1 MHFLE
6 FYVIEITQCE
16 LKCFYSKEML
26 VTTYQLILQL
36 MIIDLQFTTPA
47 WRAVIPTTHLTFT
60 ALQKTLGF
68 TPPPPILTPGSW
80 LREGKLLREWPQQE
94 AEERRVR
101 TDWAQGVSSEV
112 VAREGDVSGPPTR
125 VDPGPHY
132 ATLRGSPGWCTL
144 TLQQQSFLRKI
155 QSLLRYFVINFP
167 RTCLPHEGYSGHLI
181 TWP

>member
-1 MHFLE
+1 
-6 FYVIEITQCE
+6 
-16 LKCFYSKEML
+16 ML

-94 AEERRVR
+94 AVM
-101 TDWAQGVSSEV
+101 
-112 VAREGDVSGPPTR
+112 EGPIGQVLPTQ
-125 VDPGPHY
+125 VLK
-132 ATLRGSPGWCTL
+132 TVKS
-144 TLQQQSFLRKI
+144 
-155 QSLLRYFVINFP
+155 
-167 RTCLPHEGYSGHLI
+167 
-181 TWP
+181 